1 MPKPTAPRK
10 YFARLDARNRL
21 TLRGAAH
28 EAFRVEMRA
37 DGSFLAKPVAIVPA
51 VSTSPRPRTGGS
63 AGKR

>member
-1 MPKPTAPRK
+1 MPKTISPRK

-28 EAFRVEMRA
+28 AAFNVEMRG

-51 VSTSPRPRTGGS
+51 STPRARRGVGT
-63 AGKR
+63 K